1 MNNLGDT
8 DALAA
13 EFVLGTLDFDEREQ
27 ARALLSTDEAFAA
40 KVKLWERRFGEL
52 HLMVE
57 PVEPDP
63 QLWERVKARLSQVEP
78 DMEVKA
84 AEPAA
89 PEPVS
94 MPESQVPS
102 PTIVPAV
109 APETPAAGGGEGEP
123 EQSPVAPEAAPLPP
137 PLDVTALSPS
147 PPPLPPEAVMP
158 APLEAV
164 VPTPAER
171 RAAPAERADAVIRRR
186 LAGWRALALLLTLVV
201 VAVAGLLAAWR
212 FAPDRVPP
220 GLQPIEL
227 MRLVGV
233 TLPSPEPPPPRPP
246 PAPPESQFDE

>member
-1 MNNLGDT
+1 MNNIGDT

-27 ARALLSTDEAFAA
+27 ARTLLSTDEAFAA
-40 KVKLWERRFGEL
+40 KVKLWERRLGEL

-63 QLWERVKARLSQVEP
+63 QLWERVKAKLPQVGPEMQVEP
-78 DMEVKA
+78 
-84 AEPAA
+84 AETGA

-94 MPESQVPS
+94 MPETQVPS

-109 APETPAAGGGEGEP
+109 TPEMPPAGGGEGGP
-123 EQSPVAPEAAPLPP
+123 EQSPVPPEAALLPP
-137 PLDVTALSPS
+137 PLVVTALSPS
-147 PPPLPPEAVMP
+147 PPPLPA
-158 APLEAV
+158 EAV
-164 VPTPAER
+164 VPAPPPTP
-171 RAAPAERADAVIRRR
+171 AAPAKRADAMIRRR
-186 LAGWRALALLLTLVV
+186 LAVWRALALLLMLVI

-220 GLQPIEL
+220 ALQPIEL

-233 TLPSPEPPPPRPP
+233 TLPSPEPPPRPP
-246 PAPPESQFDE
+246 PLAPPESQFDE